1 MLSGG
6 GSRGGGDIHIHVAGN
21 VLDGSQLA
29 DMVQTALLQKKAR
42 TGAIGLA

>member
-1 MLSGG
+1 MSSGAGG
-6 GSRGGGDIHIHVAGN
+6 GGNIYIQIAGN
-21 VLDGSQLA
+21 VLDGRQLA